1 MAVLPRRIG
10 KLVLNQLQRTFI
22 NLSRDL
28 TTAYDYMVI
37 AGLTKEEI
45 AGYKT
50 QYEAVRTEYRR
61 IQLLVQT
68 QINELMKP

>member
-1 MAVLPRRIG
+1 MLQRRLG

-28 TTAYDYMVI
+28 TMAYDYMKI
-37 AGLTKEEI
+37 ANLSNEDI
-45 AGYKT
+45 AGYKG

-68 QINELMKP
+68 QINELMKK

>member
-1 MAVLPRRIG
+1 MLMRRIG
-10 KLVLNQLQRTFI
+10 KLVLDQLQRTYI

-28 TTAYDYMVI
+28 TTAYDYMKI
-37 AGLTKEEI
+37 ADLSKEDI
-45 AGYKT
+45 AGYKA

-68 QINELMKP
+68 QINELMKK